1 MLDYSVSGSH
11 GPLVSSDFVARL
23 ANSIKSQVKRLTEIV
38 VVLIKTHPANN
49 KNMVW

>member
-11 GPLVSSDFVARL
+11 SPLVSGDFVARL
-23 ANSIKSQVKRLTEIV
+23 ANSIKNQIKRLTDIA

-49 KNMVW
+49 KNIAW